1 MNVIKTD
8 YNQAVYKTIGTKRNV
23 QLSIMKE
30 FDMLC
35 CRDNLPDLRHTIP
48 SNSPMPLIR
57 FSFLSSERKLR
68 PGNTENC
75 LVSFDDSVQ
84 SLHLRRE
91 DEAVLDRQG
100 GTQSRSR
107 TLLEQHWQL
116 SQQLSVPP
124 GPTMSDDL
132 TQTLEESS
140 QTYGGQVFPS
150 IEWSDDDDDDSVML
164 EEQSPSAFI
173 SRKRRRPR
181 RSLVKCIKIWS
192 DLHTLTMPPSSDT
205 KSAPDEKRTRS
216 S

>member
-1 MNVIKTD
+1 MNLIKTD

-30 FDMLC
+30 IDMLC
-35 CRDNLPDLRHTIP
+35 CRDTLPDLRHTIP

-57 FSFLSSERKLR
+57 FSFSSELKLR

-75 LVSFDDSVQ
+75 LVSFADNFQ

-91 DEAVLDRQG
+91 DDAILDRQG

-116 SQQLSVPP
+116 SQQSSVPP
-124 GPTMSDDL
+124 GPTMSHDL

-140 QTYGGQVFPS
+140 QTYGGQVFPP
-150 IEWSDDDDDDSVML
+150 IQWSDDEDSLML
-164 EEQSPSAFI
+164 EAQSPSAFI
-173 SRKRRRPR
+173 SRKRRRPG

-192 DLHTLTMPPSSDT
+192 DLDTLTMPPSSDT
-205 KSAPDEKRTRS
+205 KSAPDEKRSRS